1 MVYIV
6 GLINMEATIMNN
18 EIKVIVELVLKSV
31 MGRKKDKIAKIMESI
46 DDRDD
51 GILVYL
57 SHGATLGEACE
68 IQDIIKSTG
77 LQIPD
82 QMGNAVIYVT
92 K

>member
-1 MVYIV
+1 
-6 GLINMEATIMNN
+6 MNN

>member
-1 MVYIV
+1 
-6 GLINMEATIMNN
+6 MNN

-68 IQDIIKSTG
+68 IQDVIKSTG

>member
-1 MVYIV
+1 
-6 GLINMEATIMNN
+6 MNN
-18 EIKVIVELVLKSV
+18 EIKAIVELVLKSV
-31 MGRKKDKIAKIMESI
+31 MGKKKDKIAKIMASI

-57 SHGATLGEACE
+57 SHGATLGEAWE
-68 IQDIIKSTG
+68 IQEVIKSTG

>member
-1 MVYIV
+1 MH
-6 GLINMEATIMNN
+6 N

-31 MGRKKDKIAKIMESI
+31 MGKKKDKIAKIMESI
-46 DDRDD
+46 DDRED

-57 SHGATLGEACE
+57 SHGATLGEAEE
-68 IQDIIKSTG
+68 IQDMIKSTG

-82 QMGNAVIYVT
+82 QMGNALIYVT

>member
-1 MVYIV
+1 
-6 GLINMEATIMNN
+6 MNN

-31 MGRKKDKIAKIMESI
+31 MDKKKDKIAKIMESI
-46 DDRDD
+46 DDRDG

-57 SHGATLGEACE
+57 SHGATLCEAEE
-68 IQDIIKSTG
+68 IQDVIKSTG

-82 QMGNAVIYVT
+82 QIGNAVIYVT